1 MTQNHD
7 DHTSSEQLIAAFLH
21 HHLTTMGK
29 LSRDKRDVFYRK
41 AKESGYRARS
51 AYKLLQIDAEFDLF
65 GFEGGDDGHHQPQ
78 HHDDVDQSPHTSS
91 NDEARDTET
100 TKRRPTL
107 VVQRAVDLCAAPGGW
122 SQVLVER
129 MMSENYTS
137 SQDTSTTPNDTSSSP
152 AIVAVDLWPMEP
164 LGGVHCLQ
172 GDITSLDTAKSIIQH
187 FQGQRSELVVCD
199 GAPDVI
205 GLQEFD
211 EYCQSQL
218 LLAAINITTHVLA
231 TGGTFVAKIFRGR
244 DVGLIYTQL
253 KLLFESV
260 ICAKPT
266 ASRNA
271 SIESFVVCR
280 GFGYGTLPVEKC
292 LDLELEGSWD
302 ELCGGVGGLRLVPGE
317 DVIPSIVPFVS
328 CSKLKD
334 CSMPS
339 GVDFMDSDKSYPVHE
354 AKAPLAP
361 PIRPPYEAAKGRTS
375 GGRNG

>member
-1 MTQNHD
+1 
-7 DHTSSEQLIAAFLH
+7 
-21 HHLTTMGK
+21 MGK
-29 LSRDKRDVFYRK
+29 LSRDKRDVFYRM

-65 GFEGGDDGHHQPQ
+65 GLLEERHDDGHQPQPQPQ
-78 HHDDVDQSPHTSS
+78 HDDGNQSPQTLS
-91 NDEARDTET
+91 NDDRDTET
-100 TKRRPTL
+100 TTKRRPKL

-129 MMSENYTS
+129 MMGP
-137 SQDTSTTPNDTSSSP
+137 SQDTSTSTSSSSTTPSSP

-164 LGGVHCLQ
+164 LTGVHCLQ
-172 GDITSLDTAKSIIQH
+172 GDITALSTAKSIIQH
-187 FQGQRSELVVCD
+187 FQGQRAEIVVCD

-302 ELCGGVGGLRLVPGE
+302 ELCGGVGGLRVVPGE

-328 CSKLKD
+328 CSELKD

-339 GVDFMDSDKSYPVHE
+339 GVDFMDSDKSYPVDE

-361 PIRPPYEAAKGRTS
+361 PIRPPYEAAKGRAT